1 MSFKEI
7 GRKIQMAREEKGL
20 SQEQLAK
27 ALGCSQSALSN
38 YEKGKRRL
46 YLSHMEKLSEILDK
60 PLEYFLES
68 PLSSSKDFSTSS
80 ITSTDLINKINHMLK
95 DLDEEQLKE
104 VTFYIEYL
112 KWRKKERRR
121 DGF

>member
-20 SQEQLAK
+20 TQEQLAK

-68 PLSSSKDFSTSS
+68 SLTGKDFTSSSINNTE
-80 ITSTDLINKINHMLK
+80 LIEKINLLLK
-95 DLDEEQLKE
+95 ELDEENLRE
-104 VTFYIEYL
+104 LLCYIEYL
-112 KWRKKERRR
+112 QWRKKERR
-121 DGF
+121 

>member
-1 MSFKEI
+1 MSFKDI

-20 SQEQLAK
+20 TQEQLAK

-68 PLSSSKDFSTSS
+68 PLTNKDPKSSSINNTELVDK
-80 ITSTDLINKINHMLK
+80 ITFMLK
-95 DLDEEQLKE
+95 ELDAEELAE
-104 VTFYIEYL
+104 VNCYIEYL
-112 KWRKKERRR
+112 QWRKKERR
-121 DGF
+121 

>member
-7 GRKIQMAREEKGL
+7 GRKIQLAREEKGL

-68 PLSSSKDFSTSS
+68 PLSSKDLSASS

-104 VTFYIEYL
+104 ITFYIDYL
-112 KWRKKERRR
+112 KWRKKERLK

>member
-1 MSFKEI
+1 MSFKDI

-20 SQEQLAK
+20 TQEQLAK

-46 YLSHMEKLSEILDK
+46 YLSHMEKLSEILEK

-68 PLSSSKDFSTSS
+68 SPSNKDWSSSSANNAELIDK
-80 ITSTDLINKINHMLK
+80 ITFLLK
-95 DLDEEQLKE
+95 DLDTEDLKE
-104 VTFYIEYL
+104 ISSYIEYL
-112 KWRKKERRR
+112 KWRKKERR
-121 DGF
+121 